1 MGEFLPLT
9 ANGKYVA
16 RYALPPRPA
25 TSSHCKLVRMCG
37 QFFLAGG
44 LPLNSN
50 AASNAEEEPVQFW
63 SSALGIR

>member
-1 MGEFLPLT
+1 MGEFLRLPLT

-16 RYALPPRPA
+16 QYALPPA
-25 TSSHCKLVRMCG
+25 TSSHCKSVRMCG
-37 QFFLAGG
+37 HFFLAGG

-50 AASNAEEEPVQFW
+50 AASNLEEPVQFW